1 MEQRGALGSRRAA
14 AEPDRPA
21 TTKTTATT
29 RAARIPLVS
38 ALLPLRLELRLVRP
52 LHGLVVLERL
62 SGIDVAE
69 CRVRGCQLARR
80 RDTEALREH
89 SAQRLDRHLPEAGK
103 LREPAVQLAAVRRLG
118 PQACG
123 VALILLGHDR
133 GDLLHAPRHVGRE
146 AVDRRLFSER
156 GFE

>member
-52 LHGLVVLERL
+52 FHGLVVLERL

-103 LREPAVQLAAVRRLG
+103 LREPAVQLAAVRRPR
-118 PQACG
+118 PQAGGGAPLPPRPHPGQLPHPPRPCG
-123 VALILLGHDR
+123 
-133 GDLLHAPRHVGRE
+133 
-146 AVDRRLFSER
+146 
-156 GFE
+156 

>member
-1 MEQRGALGSRRAA
+1 MEHRGAFGSRRAA

-80 RDTEALREH
+80 PDTPTLRQH
-89 SAQRLDRHLPEAGK
+89 NAPRPDPHLP
-103 LREPAVQLAAVRRLG
+103 QD
-118 PQACG
+118 PQ
-123 VALILLGHDR
+123 R
-133 GDLLHAPRHVGRE
+133 
-146 AVDRRLFSER
+146 
-156 GFE
+156 